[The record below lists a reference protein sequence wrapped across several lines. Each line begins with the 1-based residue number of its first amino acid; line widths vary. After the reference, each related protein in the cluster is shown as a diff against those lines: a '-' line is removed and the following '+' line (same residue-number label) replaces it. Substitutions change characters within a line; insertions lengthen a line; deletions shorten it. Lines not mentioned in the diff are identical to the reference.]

1 MSIAARRVDAAEPR
15 RLRRGL
21 RGGPRARLRKI
32 PDRPQIASGPSAT
45 PRRKHQKAC
54 DPREHR
60 GAAPRQVQREA
71 RGERREECHGRAERG
86 VDRKRAAAPPGAA
99 APNAPTV
106 SEALSSITVTPYT
119 ASSAAIHQNG
129 SSAANPI
136 TAATTSDV
144 SMKPISTGR
153 RPSRVATVAEHARGQ
168 AEQQDQAGHRGDRK
182 PLMALPWATA
192 VKVMNATS
200 QVRNPNSSQ
209 QWAA

>member
-1 MSIAARRVDAAEPR
+1 MVVPSVVCTASVLPR
-15 RLRRGL
+15 R
-21 RGGPRARLRKI
+21 
-32 PDRPQIASGPSAT
+32 
-45 PRRKHQKAC
+45 C
-54 DPREHR
+54 
-60 GAAPRQVQREA
+60 
-71 RGERREECHGRAERG
+71 
-86 VDRKRAAAPPGAA
+86 GAA

-106 SEALSSITVTPYT
+106 SEALSSITVIPYT

-153 RPSRVATVAEHARGQ
+153 RPSRVATSLPSTL
-168 AEQQDQAGHRGDRK
+168 AGRPSNRIRLATVVIVLS
-182 PLMALPWATA
+182 LMALPWATA